1 MEHEWTRSSTIM
13 EPLLQSRSV
22 AATVVTEELRE
33 EPRAATTEPLAR
45 STPARSTTM
54 LTVAASVGA
63 VVAGAACSSVG
74 HGIVRSKQLAA
85 SALFAALVAVP
96 ITHATDAWR
105 RSSEWASTA
114 HPLVA
119 TLLPTLALRL
129 PAMQVFA
136 LLLKAVTATSSS
148 SSSSA
153 ALVAG
158 PPSRWALAFRALAFW
173 PISVL
178 FSTMADLAARSGSDT
193 LAARLR
199 RLSNLAWLFWLGSL
213 GTAGTSTSSLS
224 SRRSI
229 VSLGTAGR
237 PSATAAPDAVWRQ
250 ITRSS

>member
-13 EPLLQSRSV
+13 EPLLQTRSV
-22 AATVVTEELRE
+22 ATTVVPEEPRE
-33 EPRAATTEPLAR
+33 EPRAATTDPLAR

-74 HGIVRSKQLAA
+74 HGIVRSKRLAA

-148 SSSSA
+148 SSA
-153 ALVAG
+153 AAVVAG
-158 PPSRWALAFRALAFW
+158 TPSRWALAFRALAFW